1 MWIAVALLGMVAAGP
16 RALAACKLVKRFEL
30 PVTMRGT
37 LPMVRAKI
45 NGSDVLFLADSGS
58 FASTL
63 TPEAAADLK
72 LHLEPAPAWFAMTGV
87 GGESRTWL
95 TRVDTFTLVSLT
107 VPKVEFIVAGN
118 GLRSGFPSGESITR
132 ESTRHGVGTNSN
144 PFGISWTTSCWM
156 A

>member
-1 MWIAVALLGMVAAGP
+1 MSPRVLWIAVALLGIVAAGP

-45 NGSDVLFLADSGS
+45 NGSDVLLLADSGS

-72 LHLEPAPAWFAMTGV
+72 LRLEPAPAWFAMTGV
-87 GGESRTWL
+87 GGQSCMHEKPP
-95 TRVDTFTLVSLT
+95 RVC
-107 VPKVEFIVAGN
+107 
-118 GLRSGFPSGESITR
+118 GLAEQARL
-132 ESTRHGVGTNSN
+132 
-144 PFGISWTTSCWM
+144 
-156 A
+156 